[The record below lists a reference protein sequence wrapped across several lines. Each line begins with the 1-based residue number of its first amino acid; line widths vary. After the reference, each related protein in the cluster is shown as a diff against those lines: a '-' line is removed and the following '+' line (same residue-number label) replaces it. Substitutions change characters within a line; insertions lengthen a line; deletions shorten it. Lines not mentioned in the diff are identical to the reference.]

1 MNPRAVV
8 PSRDPVWLSL
18 FNQRPSM
25 ARCRALLIASLALG
39 GCNLAT
45 LRGPDQT
52 TVGQT
57 ELFRSEAESTP
68 IRQGGPSD
76 LKLDDDPVY
85 KLLVA
90 EFAGKRDQLPLA
102 VKQYVDL
109 AHSTRDPD
117 IAERAT
123 RIALFAED
131 NTAALACAKLWVS
144 LAPTS
149 LDARQLLAASLIRQG
164 EADAAF
170 EHLKYVLDKDRSS
183 DSNRFHAIA
192 SLLGHEEDART
203 ALSVMESL
211 AATRPKDTDAQIAF
225 ALLAMRAEDVP
236 RAEKAMN
243 KLVGAVEIKANLALA
258 YVGML
263 QKARK
268 SPEALGFLERALK
281 RSPDDFGLRLLYA
294 RLLTDGRRYEDA
306 RAQFTRLDKLSPA
319 NGDVLYA
326 LGLLNLQAGKVDLA
340 ERNFLSLVN
349 AEDRRSEASFYLGQ
363 IEESR
368 GKTEAALTYYRAVTN
383 SASAFPATLRMATL
397 LANDDRLDNA
407 RALLA
412 ASKPTDAGERTQL
425 SLTEAEI
432 LTNHQRFAEAMA
444 VYDRALNGIYDM
456 PLLYNRAMLAE
467 RMGKL
472 ELLEQDLKTIIERE
486 PDNQQAL
493 NALGFTLADRTTR
506 YEEARGYI
514 ERALQ
519 VGPRDFY
526 VLDSMGWVLFKLG
539 KVAESLTWFEQAQ
552 RQRDDPEVAAHLG
565 EALWTLGRQ
574 REARAMW
581 EAALR
586 KHPNDPKLLATVKR
600 LAP

>member
-170 EHLKYVLDKDRSS
+170 EHLKYVLDKDRSN
-183 DSNRFHAIA
+183 DGNRFHAIA

-263 QKARK
+263 QKAGK
-268 SPEALGFLERALK
+268 TPVALGFLERALK

-306 RAQFTRLDKLSPA
+306 RAEFTRLDKLSPA

-340 ERNFLSLVN
+340 ERNFLSLVS

-368 GKTEAALTYYRAVTN
+368 GKTEAALTYYKAVTN
-383 SASAFPATLRMATL
+383 SASAFPATLRMAAL
-397 LANDDRLDNA
+397 LANNDRLDDA

-432 LTNHQRFAEAMA
+432 LTHHQRFAEAMA

-486 PDNQQAL
+486 PANQQAL

-506 YEEARGYI
+506 YAEARGYI

-552 RQRDDPEVAAHLG
+552 RRRDDPEVAAHLG

-574 REARAMW
+574 REARAVW
-581 EAALR
+581 EAARR